1 MTSMQS
7 NFGSLAR
14 RKLWLDVHLY
24 LGLIAGAILAVVGLT
39 GGHYGVLS
47 GNAGSLES

>member
-1 MTSMQS
+1 MQS